1 MIPGPANFGREGK
14 PSMNR
19 FRAWALVLAGL
30 TLAACNE
37 EGMKY
42 YSGPEDPALNV
53 TSDDLEEVHQLIQE
67 QKQKDI
73 ARGIREPAP
82 VQSAD
87 AGELPPGHPPMTS
100 GASLASIGSA
110 SADGLTN
117 LQVLEGRLPEGW
129 TAGPPSSQ
137 MRLAEIS
144 IPPAEGDPEGG
155 TIAVFPEI
163 GGGVEANI
171 ERWYKQF
178 MQPDGRSTKE
188 AAKVEFLTAESGLDI
203 ILVDV
208 SGTFDGSTMM
218 SAMEPQENWR
228 LLGAIVKAPT
238 GLVFL
243 KGTGPEA
250 TMAAAREPMVAF
262 LRTLQLPG
270 SGGPQT
276 AAAPTPAPIS
286 GGPQPPQ
293 PAASGEEPKR
303 VETHGGVDPS
313 GGNVPVSAGGG
324 AVDLGVATGTL
335 PDGWLEGTPSSSMRV
350 AEIQLPGAGGN
361 GELVAFYFGPN
372 QGGSVDDNIT
382 RWVGQMQGA
391 EEPQRETFYAGG
403 MQVTMVDVTG
413 TFTATSMRPNAPPAE
428 AMPNTRLLG
437 AIVESPRGSLFLK
450 ATGPEDTMASH
461 RERFIAFLKSLEPKL

>member
-1 MIPGPANFGREGK
+1 
-14 PSMNR
+14 MNR
-19 FRAWALVLAGL
+19 LQAWALVLAGL
-30 TLAACNE
+30 TLAACND

-42 YSGPEDPALNV
+42 VSGPEDPSLTV

-73 ARGIREPAP
+73 AQGIRTSPA
-82 VQSAD
+82 AG
-87 AGELPPGHPPMTS
+87 GELPPDHPPMST
-100 GASLASIGSA
+100 GASLAGIGSA
-110 SADGLTN
+110 TADGLTN
-117 LQVLEGRLPEGW
+117 LQVLEGRLPGGW
-129 TAGPPSSQ
+129 TAGPPSSP

-144 IPPAEGDPEGG
+144 IPAADGDPEGG

-178 MQPDGRSTKE
+178 TQPDGSPTKD

-208 SGTFDGSTMM
+208 GGTFDGSTMM
-218 SAMEPQENWR
+218 SQMESQENWR

-243 KGTGPEA
+243 KGTGPAA
-250 TMAAAREPMVAF
+250 TMDAAREPMIEF
-262 LRTLQLPG
+262 LRTVQLPG
-270 SGGPQT
+270 SGSTQT

-286 GGPQPPQ
+286 GGRQPPA
-293 PAASGEEPKR
+293 PSGDEPQR
-303 VETHGGVDPS
+303 VETHGGVDS
-313 GGNVPVSAGGG
+313 SAGNVPVSAGGG
-324 AVDLGVATGTL
+324 PVDLGVVTGTL

-361 GELVAFYFGPN
+361 GELVAFFFGPN
-372 QGGSVDDNIT
+372 QGGSVDDNID
-382 RWVGQMQGA
+382 RWVGQMEGA
-391 EEPQRETFYAGG
+391 GEPQRETFYAGG
-403 MQVTMVDVTG
+403 MPVTMVDVTG

-437 AIVESPRGSLFLK
+437 AIVESPRGSVFLK
-450 ATGPEDTMASH
+450 ATGPEETMSAH
-461 RERFIAFLKSLEPKL
+461 RERFVAFLKSLQPKV